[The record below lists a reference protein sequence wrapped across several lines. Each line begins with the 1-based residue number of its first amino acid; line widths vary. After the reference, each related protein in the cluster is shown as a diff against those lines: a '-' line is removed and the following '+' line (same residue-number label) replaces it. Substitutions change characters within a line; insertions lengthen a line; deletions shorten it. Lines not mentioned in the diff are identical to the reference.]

1 VFGLFKK
8 KQTPLL
14 GIDISTTAVKLIELS
29 CSSDSYRVESYAV
42 EPLPPS
48 AVVEKSIADV
58 EAVGQAIGRVVSRAK
73 TKARDGVVAVAG
85 SAVITKTIEMD
96 ADLTDDERETQISLE
111 ADQYIPYPLEEVAID
126 FEVQGPSESD
136 ARKVQVLLAA
146 CRHETVEAREAV
158 LAIAGLTPR
167 IVDVEAY
174 AIERAFLLVKDQ
186 IDPDARVVAI
196 VDIGATMT
204 TLSVLVE
211 GKTVYTREQLF
222 GGKQLTD
229 EIRRRYGLS
238 EEEAG
243 LGKKQGGLPDEYE
256 DEVLAPFREAAV
268 QQVARSL
275 QFFYASSQHN
285 DIDCLI
291 LAGGT
296 SSISGMTELLQQRIG
311 VPTFLANPFLGMT
324 IAPKV
329 NAAALTNDAPALM
342 IACGLALRS
351 FD

>member
-1 VFGLFKK
+1 MFGLFKK

-58 EAVGQAIGRVVSRAK
+58 EAVGQAIGRVVTRAK

-211 GKTVYTREQLF
+211 GKTIYTREQLF

>member
-1 VFGLFKK
+1 MFGLFKK

-29 CSSDSYRVESYAV
+29 CSNDSYRVESYAV
-42 EPLPPS
+42 EPLPPN

-58 EAVGQAIGRVVSRAK
+58 EAVGQAIGRVVTRAK

-96 ADLTDDERETQISLE
+96 ADLTEDERETQISLE

-211 GKTVYTREQLF
+211 GKTIYTREQLF

-296 SSISGMTELLQQRIG
+296 SSISGMTELLQQRIA

>member
-1 VFGLFKK
+1 MFGLFKK

-211 GKTVYTREQLF
+211 GKTIYTREQLF

>member
-1 VFGLFKK
+1 MFGLFKK

>member
-1 VFGLFKK
+1 MFGLFKK

-58 EAVGQAIGRVVSRAK
+58 EAVGQAIGRVVTRAK

>member
-211 GKTVYTREQLF
+211 GKTIYTREQLF

>member
-1 VFGLFKK
+1 MFGLFKK

-146 CRHETVEAREAV
+146 CCYETVEAREAV